1 MSFAA
6 RRHASTT
13 AAAPDLPG
21 EIFKRSKHNKEGL
34 SKVLDD
40 VTMRSGEHD
49 MRVFGTGTLAALK
62 SKSAYISFAASHY
75 HFYNELENRL
85 DDAHRENTRRR
96 GGCGDS
102 SHPSCDERTG
112 WRGTWRRS

>member
-1 MSFAA
+1 MSSRVASRASSLVSFAA

-21 EIFKRSKHNKEGL
+21 EIFKRSKHNKLGL
-34 SKVLDD
+34 AKVLDD

-85 DDAHRENTRRR
+85 DDAHRKITP
-96 GGCGDS
+96 GLI
-102 SHPSCDERTG
+102 T
-112 WRGTWRRS
+112 TF

>member
-21 EIFKRSKHNKEGL
+21 EIFKRSKHNK
-34 SKVLDD
+34 KVLDD

-85 DDAHRENTRRR
+85 DDAHRKITP
-96 GGCGDS
+96 GLI
-102 SHPSCDERTG
+102 T
-112 WRGTWRRS
+112 TF

>member
-1 MSFAA
+1 MSLASFAV

-13 AAAPDLPG
+13 ATAPDLPS
-21 EIFKRSKHNKEGL
+21 EIFKRSKHNKLGL

-49 MRVFGTGTLAALK
+49 MRVFGTGTLAALT

-85 DDAHRENTRRR
+85 DDAHRKITP
-96 GGCGDS
+96 GLI
-102 SHPSCDERTG
+102 T
-112 WRGTWRRS
+112 TF